1 MTVYRRSM
9 AGHSKWANI
18 KFKKMHRDIARAKI
32 LGRLHKEIVA
42 AVRGI
47 WHKADGSEVSVY
59 RHIDFNKLMRI
70 FFIIHYSLFFAKL
83 KMSRNLGVVTKD
95 LRSYPSLQVRKV
107 VSNINNRRNQFL
119 YVY

>member
-1 MTVYRRSM
+1 MLTQKYNMAACKCKCFSKFIFFHDFFRLSALTMTVARRSM

-47 WHKADGSEVSVY
+47 DEK
-59 RHIDFNKLMRI
+59 
-70 FFIIHYSLFFAKL
+70 
-83 KMSRNLGVVTKD
+83 
-95 LRSYPSLQVRKV
+95 
-107 VSNINNRRNQFL
+107 
-119 YVY
+119 

>member
-1 MTVYRRSM
+1 MKYSIVYISIPLNVLNADSNYNMAACKCFSKFIFVHDFFRLSALTMTVARRSM

-47 WHKADGSEVSVY
+47 DEK
-59 RHIDFNKLMRI
+59 
-70 FFIIHYSLFFAKL
+70 
-83 KMSRNLGVVTKD
+83 
-95 LRSYPSLQVRKV
+95 
-107 VSNINNRRNQFL
+107 
-119 YVY
+119 

>member
-1 MTVYRRSM
+1 MTVARRSM

-47 WHKADGSEVSVY
+47 DEK
-59 RHIDFNKLMRI
+59 
-70 FFIIHYSLFFAKL
+70 
-83 KMSRNLGVVTKD
+83 
-95 LRSYPSLQVRKV
+95 
-107 VSNINNRRNQFL
+107 
-119 YVY
+119 